1 MQITKQEIRNIRK
14 ELGLTIRETARILDC
29 TEKTVYNKENPA
41 NEPADLVWYYAMR
54 WVELGKVDVPFEG
67 ITVRVR
73 LIPCEITPA

>member
-54 WVELGKVDVPFEG
+54 WVGYG
-67 ITVRVR
+67 AA
-73 LIPCEITPA
+73 TPT